1 MINLIKI
8 VRHGDYV
15 LNLKD
20 DGFLD
25 VGLMGIIRGIHRQ
38 GQKVTDVVVEWEND
52 TKTRINFRHVKHFGR
67 KRPTATFMR

>member
-20 DGFLD
+20 DGFLEA
-25 VGLMGIIRGIHRQ
+25 GLIGIITGIYRRY
-38 GQKVTDVVVEWEND
+38 GQRVQDVVVMWENE
-52 TKTRINFRHVKHFGR
+52 TITRIDFRHVKHFGR
-67 KRPTATFMR
+67 KRPTAIL

>member
-20 DGFLD
+20 DGFLEA
-25 VGLMGIIRGIHRQ
+25 GLIGVITAIYRRN
-38 GQKVTDVVVEWEND
+38 GQRVQDVVVMWEND

-67 KRPTATFMR
+67 KRPTAIL

>member
-20 DGFLD
+20 DGFLEA
-25 VGLMGIIRGIHRQ
+25 GLIGIITGIYRRN
-38 GQKVTDVVVEWEND
+38 GQRVQDVVVMWEND
-52 TKTRINFRHVKHFGR
+52 TKTRINFRHVKHFGN
-67 KRPTATFMR
+67 KRPTAIL

>member
-20 DGFLD
+20 DGFLEA
-25 VGLMGIIRGIHRQ
+25 GLIGIITGIYRRN
-38 GQKVTDVVVEWEND
+38 GQRVQDVVVMWEND

-67 KRPTATFMR
+67 KRPTAIL